1 MGELNLAR
9 DPSPPLP
16 SPPLPS
22 PPLPSHP
29 FPSPPPL
36 YVTLLSG
43 DMTAHGK
50 KGLTGFVFIYQDP
63 DDGDRDRLKITRS
76 ISLAEDLHKKEE
88 QVWGNC
94 ASEM

>member
-1 MGELNLAR
+1 MILIFVTLEDGGTE
-9 DPSPPLP
+9 PCEGPLP
-16 SPPLPS
+16 SPPL
-22 PPLPSHP
+22 
-29 FPSPPPL
+29 PSPPPL

-88 QVWGNC
+88 QVRMGKLC
-94 ASEM
+94 E